1 MSIYIYK
8 MRYDVRMKLTD
19 ILDAGDF
26 WRELGGRRLNYTTEV
41 SQTLL
46 WSKFCDLSNQK
57 NSHQLYVLL

>member
-26 WRELGGRRLNYTTEV
+26 WRELGGRRLNYTPEV
-41 SQTLL
+41 LSQTT
-46 WSKFCDLSNQK
+46 CVDQ
-57 NSHQLYVLL
+57 VL